1 MAILKKL
8 SLGASAAALVAM
20 APMAAVH
27 AQQTSSELRGSV
39 VDVNGQPVVGA
50 RVTIIHT
57 PTGSANVATTGGSG
71 QFLQTGLRVGGP
83 YNVLVSA
90 PGYDGDA
97 IEGLTLAP
105 GAGAPIRITLAP
117 ATADV
122 VTVTGQA
129 ISRVDLNAGV
139 GSNFTARDVA
149 NQPSLARDVISTLN
163 RDPLAISGG
172 PNNLSVAGVNPR
184 FNGVTIDGARQQDNF
199 GLGENTFATSR
210 SPINI
215 DIIESV
221 SLVASDYAVTSSG
234 FTGGL
239 VNVTTR
245 GGTNEFDG
253 AAFYYYR
260 DQDWVGSTAFGG
272 QGQSSSFSPG
282 QFEEKEYGISIRGP
296 IIRDRLFFSFSYD
309 RYETARQV
317 DFSGAAVSSAFFDTL
332 NQIVLNTYGI
342 DMQGR
347 PTQAAVPEET
357 ERWFLRLD
365 WNIND
370 DHRLQVNYQRTEDA
384 GVSNIGANNFQS
396 AWYDTPTLLE
406 NYTVQL
412 FSDWTPNLS
421 TELRGSFIDYVR
433 GQNCRAGAGVGQLEF
448 RLSSQNVA
456 GTPLAGL
463 LPAAG
468 TTTFIGGCDRFRH
481 ANEYEDTRLQLFA
494 KADYTWNDF
503 IFTVG
508 GEYETL
514 DLYNMFVER
523 SRGTFLF
530 ANVNTAGQDILDRNA
545 NIQYRNVPSNVARD
559 GAAEWGYSRWVGFGQ
574 ARWQVSPSFEV
585 TGGLRYERISTD
597 DRPTADP
604 TFAPAVG
611 FNNLTTTDGLD
622 LWMPRVSFRW
632 DALDRTTVTGGFGLF
647 AGGDPGVWTSNAFQ
661 VPAVLAT
668 GNFSGAAVTGNSIPQ
683 VLLDQVA
690 NGTPLA
696 IDAIDP
702 NFNIPSDWKYSLRV
716 EQEFDLVFGGLNL
729 GRNYVATAQVIH
741 TRSKDGF
748 IWREGAQVFQAPF
761 NQTGV
766 APDGRPIYANLQS
779 LGVSNRTILSNA
791 SGDESTT
798 FTLSLANEF
807 ENGFGFFVS
816 YANQDI
822 QMVSEGAA
830 SRGVSGFV
838 ATVDR
843 DINNPTARTSL
854 YQVAHTFKLA
864 FSYERDFFQ
873 DLTTRVD
880 LFGQINSGRP
890 FTYSY
895 STAGA
900 NRLFGS
906 VGNGENP
913 GQRAPLYVPAQN
925 DGRVVYRSTFDLA
938 AFENFINN
946 RGLARGEI
954 NEVNSNTGPWQQRWD
969 LRVQQDLPG
978 IPGMSRLVGDNR
990 FKLVLDIENVLNLLN
1005 DSWGTRVNAPFRER
1019 PVVGADLVRAAD
1031 VANLGVDAAPALTGD
1046 APRTNC
1052 VAASDCVYRYNTFLG
1067 NNDVTGFRSAAGSVW
1082 YARIG
1087 IRYEF

>member
-8 SLGASAAALVAM
+8 SLGASAVALVAM

-39 VDVNGQPVVGA
+39 VDVNGQPVAGA

-57 PTGSANVATTGGSG
+57 PTGSANVATTGGTG
-71 QFLQTGLRVGGP
+71 QFVQTGLRVGGP
-83 YNVLVSA
+83 YNLMVSA
-90 PGYDGDA
+90 PGFDGDA

-105 GAGAPIRITLAP
+105 GAQAPLRITLAP

-199 GLGENTFATSR
+199 GLGSNTFATAR

-221 SLVASDYAVTSSG
+221 SLVASDYSVTSSG

-260 DQDWVGSTAFGG
+260 DQDWVGSTGFGG
-272 QGQSSSFSPG
+272 QGASSTFSPG
-282 QFEEKEYGISIRGP
+282 QFEEKEYGISVRGP
-296 IIRDRLFFSFSYD
+296 ILRDRLFFSFSYD
-309 RYETARQV
+309 RFETARQV
-317 DFSGAAVSSAFFDTL
+317 DFSNNLPTSAFFSTL
-332 NQIVLNTYGI
+332 NQMVLDTYGI
-342 DMQGR
+342 DMLGR
-347 PTQAAVPEET
+347 PTQTAVPEET
-357 ERWFLRLD
+357 ERWFLRVD

-370 DHRLQVNYQRTEDA
+370 NHRLQANYQRTEDV
-384 GVSNIGANNFQS
+384 GVSGINANAFQS

-406 NYTVQL
+406 NYTAQL

-421 TELRGSFIDYVR
+421 TELRASFIDYVR
-433 GQNCRAGAGVGQLEF
+433 GQNCRAGNDVGLLEF
-448 RLSSQNVA
+448 RLSAANVV
-456 GTPLAGL
+456 GSPLAGL
-463 LPAAG
+463 VPNIG
-468 TTTFIGGCDRFRH
+468 TVNFTGGCDRFRH
-481 ANEYEDTRLQLFA
+481 ANEYEDTRLQLFG

-503 IFTVG
+503 IFSVG

-523 SRGTFLF
+523 SRGSFIF
-530 ANVNTAGQDILDRNA
+530 QGANAGQDILNRNA
-545 NIQYRNVPSNVARD
+545 RIEYRNVPSNVARD

-574 ARWQVSPSFEV
+574 ARWQVSPTLEV

-597 DRPTADP
+597 DQPTLDP
-604 TFAPAVG
+604 TFQTAVG
-611 FNNLTTTDGLD
+611 FSNTNTTDGLD

-647 AGGDPGVWTSNAFQ
+647 AGGDPGVWTSNAYQ

-668 GNFSGAAVTGNSIPQ
+668 GNFSGAIVTGNSIPQ
-683 VLLDQVA
+683 VLLDAVT

-702 NFNIPSDWKYSLRV
+702 NFNIPSDWKYSVRV
-716 EQEFDLVFGGLNL
+716 EQEFDLVFGGFNL

-741 TRSKDGF
+741 TRSQDGF
-748 IWREGAQVFQAPF
+748 VWREGAQVFQAPF
-761 NQTGV
+761 NATGV
-766 APDGRPIYANLQS
+766 APDGRPVYANLQS
-779 LGVSNRTILSNA
+779 LGVSNRTILGNA

-816 YANQDI
+816 YANQDV
-822 QMVSEGAA
+822 QMMSEGAA

-838 ATVDR
+838 ATVDQ
-843 DINNPTARTSL
+843 DINNPSPRTSL
-854 YQVAHTFKLA
+854 YQIEHAFKLA
-864 FSYERDFFQ
+864 FSFERDFIR

-880 LFGQINSGRP
+880 LFGQINSGAP

-913 GQRAPLYVPAQN
+913 GTRAPLYIPTQT
-925 DGRVVYRSTFDLA
+925 DSRVVYAAGFNQA
-938 AFENFINN
+938 AFNQFIDS
-946 RGLARGEI
+946 RGLTRGEI
-954 NEVNSNTGPWQQRWD
+954 NEVNSNTGPWQQSWD

-978 IPGMSRLVGDNR
+978 IPGASRLFGDNR
-990 FKLVLDIENVLNLLN
+990 FKLVLDIDNVLNLLN

-1019 PVVGADLVRAAD
+1019 AVVGADLVRATD
-1031 VANLGVDAAPALTGD
+1031 VANLGVNAAPALTGD
-1046 APRTNC
+1046 TPRTAC
-1052 VAASDCVYRYNTFLG
+1052 LVATDCVYRYNSFLS
-1067 NNDVTGFRSAAGSVW
+1067 NNDVTGFRSAPGSVW
-1082 YARIG
+1082 FARIG

>member
-8 SLGASAAALVAM
+8 SLGASAVALVAM

-50 RVTIIHT
+50 RITIIHT

-71 QFLQTGLRVGGP
+71 QFVQTGLRVGGP
-83 YNVLVSA
+83 YNLMVSA
-90 PGYDGDA
+90 PGYEGDA

-105 GAGAPIRITLAP
+105 GAQAPIRITLAP

-122 VTVTGQA
+122 ITVTGQA

-149 NQPSLARDVISTLN
+149 NQPSLSRDVISTLN

-199 GLGENTFATSR
+199 GLGDNTFATAR

-221 SLVASDYAVTSSG
+221 SLVASDYSVTSSG

-260 DQDWVGSTAFGG
+260 DQDWVGSTTFGG
-272 QGQSSSFSPG
+272 ESSFSPG
-282 QFEEKEYGISIRGP
+282 EFEEKEYGISIRGP

-309 RYETARQV
+309 RFETARQV
-317 DFSGAAVSSAFFDTL
+317 DFSGADASNALAPNFFQTL
-332 NQIVLNTYGI
+332 NQMVQDTYGI
-342 DMQGR
+342 DMLGR
-347 PTQAAVPEET
+347 PTQTAVPEET

-384 GVSNIGANNFQS
+384 GVSGIGSTNFVS

-406 NYTVQL
+406 NYTAQL

-421 TELRGSFIDYVR
+421 TELRASYIDYVR
-433 GQNCRAGAGVGQLEF
+433 GQNCRAPSDVGMLEF
-448 RLSSQNVA
+448 RLTPANVA

-463 LPAAG
+463 IG
-468 TTTFIGGCDRFRH
+468 TNTNFTGGCDRFRH

-503 IFTVG
+503 IFSVG

-523 SRGTFLF
+523 SRGRFIF
-530 ANVNTAGQDILDRNA
+530 QGNTAGQDILNQNA
-545 NIQYRNVPSNVARD
+545 RIEYRNVPSNVARD
-559 GAAEWGYSRWVGFGQ
+559 GAADWGYSRWVGFAQ
-574 ARWQVSPSFEV
+574 TRWQALPNLEV
-585 TGGLRYERISTD
+585 TAGLRYERISTD
-597 DRPTADP
+597 DQPTFDP
-604 TFAPAVG
+604 TFEPAVG
-611 FNNLTTTDGLD
+611 FDNTTTTDGLD

-632 DALDRTTVTGGFGLF
+632 DALDRTTVSGGFGLF

-661 VPAVLAT
+661 VPAVFAA
-668 GNFSGAAVTGNSIPQ
+668 GNFTGVTGRDIPAS
-683 VLLDQVA
+683 LLNAVA
-690 NGTPLA
+690 TGTPLA

-702 NFNIPSDWKYSLRV
+702 NFSIPSDWKYSLRV
-716 EQEFDLVFGGLNL
+716 EQEFDLVFGGFDL

-741 TRSKDGF
+741 TRGKDGF
-748 IWREGAQVFQAPF
+748 LWREAAQTNQQPF
-761 NQTGV
+761 AQTGV

-779 LGVSNRTILSNA
+779 LGVSNRTILTNQA
-791 SGDESTT
+791 GDESTT
-798 FTLSLANEF
+798 WTISLANEF

-816 YANQDI
+816 YANQDV
-822 QMVSEGAA
+822 QMITEGSS
-830 SRGVSGFV
+830 SRGISSFRGQ
-838 ATVDR
+838 VDA
-843 DINNPTARTSL
+843 DMNFPSARTSL
-854 YQVAHTFKLA
+854 YQVEHAFKMG

-873 DLTTRVD
+873 DLTTRMD
-880 LFGQINSGRP
+880 LFGQINSGSP
-890 FTYSY
+890 FTYAF
-895 STAGA
+895 T
-900 NRLFGS
+900 NRSDALFGRP
-906 VGNGENP
+906 GNGETPFPNS
-913 GQRAPLYVPAQN
+913 PLYIPTAN
-925 DGRVVYRSTFDLA
+925 DGRVVYAAGFDQA
-938 AFENFINN
+938 AFNSFVDARGLN
-946 RGLARGEI
+946 RGQIHET
-954 NEVNSNTGPWQQRWD
+954 NSDFGPWQQRWD

-978 IPGMSRLVGDNR
+978 IPGMDRFVGDNR

-1005 DSWGTRVNAPFRER
+1005 DSWGTRVNAPGNGQR
-1019 PVVGADLVRAAD
+1019 PIVQSDLVRAVD

-1052 VAASDCVYRYNTFLG
+1052 LAASDCVYRYNTFF
-1067 NNDVTGFRSAAGSVW
+1067 DSAAVTGFRSNPGSAW
-1082 YARIG
+1082 FARIG

>member
-8 SLGASAAALVAM
+8 SLGASAVALVAM

-39 VDVNGQPVVGA
+39 VDVNGQAVAGA

-57 PTGSANVATTGGSG
+57 PTGSANVATTGSTG
-71 QFLQTGLRVGGP
+71 QFVQSGLRVGGP

-90 PGYDGDA
+90 PGFDGDA

-105 GAGAPIRITLAP
+105 GAQAPIRITLAP

-122 VTVTGQA
+122 ITVTGQA

-149 NQPSLARDVISTLN
+149 NQPSLSRDVISTLN

-199 GLGENTFATSR
+199 GLGSNTFATTR

-221 SLVASDYAVTSSG
+221 SLVASDYSVTSSG

-260 DQDWVGSTAFGG
+260 DQDFVGSTTFGG
-272 QGQSSSFSPG
+272 EGNFNPG
-282 QFEEKEYGISIRGP
+282 EFEEKEYGISIRGP

-309 RYETARQV
+309 RFETARQS
-317 DFSGAAVSSAFFDTL
+317 DFTASDAAGGRNPALYSTL
-332 NQIVLNTYGI
+332 NQMVLDTYGI
-342 DMQGR
+342 DMLGR
-347 PTQAAVPEET
+347 PQQAAVPEET
-357 ERWFLRLD
+357 ERWFLRID

-384 GVSNIGANNFQS
+384 GVSNIGANNFES

-406 NYTVQL
+406 NYTAQL

-421 TELRGSFIDYVR
+421 TELRASFIDYVR
-433 GQNCRAGAGVGQLEF
+433 GQNCRAPNDVGTLEF
-448 RLSSQNVA
+448 RLTPANVA

-463 LPAAG
+463 LTSNA
-468 TTTFIGGCDRFRH
+468 TLTGGCDRFRH
-481 ANEYEDTRLQLFA
+481 ANEYEDQRLQLFG

-503 IFTVG
+503 TFTVG

-514 DLYNMFVER
+514 DLFNVFVER
-523 SRGTFLF
+523 SRGSFIF
-530 ANVNTAGQDILDRNA
+530 QGNTAGQDILDQNA
-545 NIQYRNVPSNVARD
+545 RIEYRNVPSNVSRD
-559 GAAEWGYSRWVGFGQ
+559 GAAEWSYSRWVGFGQ
-574 ARWQVSPSFEV
+574 ARWQVTPAFEV
-585 TGGLRYERISTD
+585 TGGLRYERIVTD
-597 DRPTADP
+597 DQPTFDP
-604 TFAPAVG
+604 TFQPAVG
-611 FNNLTTTDGLD
+611 FDNTTTTDGLD

-661 VPAVLAT
+661 VPAVFAA
-668 GNFSGAAVTGNSIPQ
+668 GNFTGVTGRNIPQ
-683 VLLDQVA
+683 TLLDAVA

-702 NFNIPSDWKYSLRV
+702 NFEIPSDWKYSLRV
-716 EQEFDLVFGGLNL
+716 EQEFDLVFGGFNL
-729 GRNYVATAQVIH
+729 GSNYVATAQVIH
-741 TRSKDGF
+741 SRSNQSF
-748 IWREGAQVFQAPF
+748 LWREAAQTNQQPF
-761 NQTGV
+761 AQTGV
-766 APDGRPIYANLQS
+766 APDGRPIYADLNA
-779 LGVSNRTILSNA
+779 LGVSNRTILTNA

-798 FTLSLANEF
+798 FTVSLANEF

-822 QMVSEGAA
+822 QMITEGSS
-830 SRGVSGFV
+830 SRGISSLRGQ
-838 ATVDR
+838 VDQ
-843 DINNPTARTSL
+843 DINFPSVRTSI
-854 YQVAHTFKLA
+854 YEIEHAFKMG
-864 FSYERDFFQ
+864 FSFERDFFQ

-880 LFGQINSGRP
+880 LFGQINSGSP
-890 FTYSY
+890 FTYTFNTVS
-895 STAGA
+895 A
-900 NRLFGS
+900 NALFGRP
-906 VGNGENP
+906 GNGETQFPN
-913 GQRAPLYVPAQN
+913 QPLYIPTAN
-925 DGRVVYRSTFDLA
+925 DARVVYGAGFDQN
-938 AFENFINN
+938 AFNSFVDQ

-954 NEVNSNTGPWQQRWD
+954 NDVNSNNGPWQQRWD

-978 IPGMSRLVGDNR
+978 IPGVSRFVGDNR

-1005 DSWGTRVNAPFRER
+1005 DSWGTRVNAPGNGQRNI
-1019 PVVGADLVRAAD
+1019 VNADLVRAVD
-1031 VANLGVDAAPALTGD
+1031 VANLGVNGAPALTGD

-1052 VAASDCVYRYNTFLG
+1052 IAASDCVYRYNSFL
-1067 NNDVTGFRSAAGSVW
+1067 NNAAVTGFRSNPGSAW
-1082 YARIG
+1082 YARVG